1 MRIADERRV
10 LVLAVVAALLLGLL
24 FGWFGRIW
32 MEERSPE
39 SRARDAAGEI
49 RERVHELTH

>member
-10 LVLAVVAALLLGLL
+10 LVLAVVAALVLGLL

-32 MEERSPE
+32 VEERSLE
-39 SRARDAAGEI
+39 SRARGAAGEI